1 MKRSNPHGKRW
12 HKSLFRAGFWGILNV
27 FFEMQH
33 QQDTKAVMPNLPYS
47 EEKICGLPKNRLDVE
62 RAINMFKN
70 ALNADRLYMRDN
82 YQLEG

>member
-1 MKRSNPHGKRW
+1 
-12 HKSLFRAGFWGILNV
+12 
-27 FFEMQH
+27 MQH